1 MNYQP
6 QLVSLPDFC
15 WPSTVALNRMFSGAC
30 FKGNFSKVLEDSML
44 STQLSLEL
52 LGDFFTTKIEDV
64 IW

>member
-15 WPSTVALNRMFSGAC
+15 WPSGAC